1 MAALKFTKSP
11 SFARTSKVV
20 SSFIGIAI
28 LLGIGPQILGNTSFS
43 CSGLSGFDTNR
54 TTANDTGWAST
65 CSRVDTD
72 AANAFNLMLVVLI
85 VIAAVTVLFV
95 VRLL

>member
-1 MAALKFTKSP
+1 MASGAGGGTVMAL
-11 SFARTSKVV
+11 AA
-20 SSFIGIAI
+20 SFIGIAI

-43 CSGLSGFDTNR
+43 CTTLSGNATS
-54 TTANDTGWAST
+54 GWQQT
-65 CSRVDTD
+65 CDRVDTD